1 MHCMALDLHALDSY
15 FLEICFGG
23 QFLMI
28 ENIKDGKSKG
38 RVGYEKRVFVILEES
53 YMYLYIY

>member
-1 MHCMALDLHALDSY
+1 MALDLHALDSY